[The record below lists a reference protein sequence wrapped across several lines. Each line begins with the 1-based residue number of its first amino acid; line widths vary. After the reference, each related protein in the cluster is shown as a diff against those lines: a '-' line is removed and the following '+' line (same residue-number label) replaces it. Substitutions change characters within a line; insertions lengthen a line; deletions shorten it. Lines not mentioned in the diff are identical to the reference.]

1 MRTEKE
7 LKQLALDVVEGRVF
21 TDRHC
26 NSESDVRSVFM
37 VLSLMDKKQIDEM
50 LEKKPAMFYEYLD
63 KANPI
68 SVNGM
73 PTFFSLAF
81 ITEEEAKI
89 YNPLVA
95 KLLEQ
100 REAFLGE

>member
-1 MRTEKE
+1 MSWNNIILSHLLDEKWRE
-7 LKQLALDVVEGRVF
+7 
-21 TDRHC
+21 
-26 NSESDVRSVFM
+26 
-37 VLSLMDKKQIDEM
+37 QIDEM
-50 LEKKPAMFYEYLD
+50 LAKKPAMFYEYLD

-89 YNPLVA
+89 YNPFVA